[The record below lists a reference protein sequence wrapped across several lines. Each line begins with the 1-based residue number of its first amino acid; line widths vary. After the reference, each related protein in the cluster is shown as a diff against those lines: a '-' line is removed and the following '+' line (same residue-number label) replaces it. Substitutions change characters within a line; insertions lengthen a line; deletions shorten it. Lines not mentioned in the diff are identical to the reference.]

1 MGRIQFYERPRT
13 LDEAVRILAEK
24 KGKACVLAGGT
35 SLALR
40 QPPGVDTFVDISRLG
55 LVGMEDRGD
64 SIAIKACTTV
74 AELASLPQSYQL
86 YGGVLARAAM
96 AVASTPL
103 RNQITVGGNLVQ
115 VMPWSDL
122 PGVMLALN
130 GQIVIQGT
138 TSRIVPLKDFYAT
151 HPRNS
156 LSAGDLVTEVRIP
169 KPIGRVQSSFVK
181 VGKTVFDYAALTV
194 TAVAWLS
201 GNQVRECSVALGAV
215 RPLPMR
221 VPQAEEEIA
230 GRIPTRDD
238 VIRAAARAAGAVE
251 PSQDYR
257 YSKDYRRQLI
267 KVWVKR
273 CLHEACS

>member
-1 MGRIQFYERPRT
+1 MGRIQHYERPQK
-13 LDEAVRILAEK
+13 LDEALRILAER

-40 QPPGVDTFVDISRLG
+40 LPPGVDTLVDISRIG
-55 LVGMEDRGD
+55 LTGLEDRGD
-64 SIAIKACTTV
+64 SLAIRACTTV
-74 AELASLPQSYQL
+74 AQLAAMPQSRQL
-86 YGGVLARAAM
+86 YGGLLARAALC
-96 AVASTPL
+96 VASTPL

-122 PGVMLALN
+122 PGVMLALD
-130 GQIVIQGT
+130 GQIVIQGP
-138 TSRIVPLKDFYAT
+138 SPRIVPLRDFYAA

-169 KPIGRVQSSFVK
+169 KPVGRVQSSFVK
-181 VGKTVFDYAALTV
+181 VGKTAFDYAGLTV
-194 TAVAWLS
+194 TVVAWLS
-201 GNQVRECSVALGAV
+201 GNEVRKCSVALGAV
-215 RPLPMR
+215 RPLPVR
-221 VPQAEEEIA
+221 IPQAEEEIV

-238 VIRAAARAAGAVE
+238 MIRAAARAAGVLE
-251 PSQDYR
+251 PSLDFR

-273 CLHEACS
+273 CLHEALA